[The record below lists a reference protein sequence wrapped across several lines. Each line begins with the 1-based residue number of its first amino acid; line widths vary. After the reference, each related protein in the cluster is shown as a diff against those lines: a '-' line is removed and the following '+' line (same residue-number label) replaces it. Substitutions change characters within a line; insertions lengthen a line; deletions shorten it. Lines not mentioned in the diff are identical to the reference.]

1 MGAATSTPAGT
12 APSSAPPPLT
22 TAQAAAAA
30 TARPSGGAAAGVKVR
45 RGGRRGEGGWAEQ
58 NASARAP
65 APGPRRPTR
74 RCRQE
79 RAPFPHAS
87 SPFPFTPA
95 QDQPAAGAK
104 LYRFAP
110 DRTAPAGGAWELVA
124 ADVRPSFFDA
134 AEDERGDRDGDGP
147 GGLDG
152 PAKPRWCL
160 EIGDLEA
167 AVTDEYAADAAERR
181 LTLALPSAAD
191 DPDAP
196 GAGGGVW
203 ALRFPPGPAFRAFLD
218 RYELCL
224 YENAFGASPAARAA
238 AAGGGGGREAARSPP
253 PPGAD
258 EAFGPDS
265 VLNLGPGGVSAA
277 SRAAWAAEE
286 EEDEDMADAAPGPDT
301 EALAADA
308 ILGLRLGAGDR
319 SYLVRGGGRI
329 EALANVPG
337 GVRGAGVGFTLTPPP
352 GASSLGGGGR
362 GGRDTPSTLGRAGGT
377 TVDAGSTGGTPSI
390 TPSRL
395 LLMDRERRLAAL
407 GGGGEDAATTAT
419 PGTGRDRIF
428 DADLETGTVVAA
440 WALRK
445 DGVDVAMDDL
455 ANETRAA
462 QLDGRSTFLGLASN
476 RLVRWDLRD
485 ARGAVAEAD
494 LGGAGSPGASSLASP
509 AVATYAGG
517 KDYARGARFTCMA
530 TSGDGCVAVG
540 SADGQVRLYSERTLT
555 RAATSIPGLG
565 APVTAIDV
573 TFDGGWVLAT
583 TDKYLML
590 LKTSYTDAKT
600 GSATDGFHSR
610 MGSSAPA
617 PRLLRLRPEDAAR
630 TGHAPLAKGKF
641 TWVTEPGRKER
652 WIAASC
658 GSATL
663 LWNFK
668 AVRAAPGDNVG
679 WGGLTACT
687 QYSLIPKGESVVDSV
702 FMADRQ
708 GGGGVDTPPPGRGG
722 GRGGGGRPGAGGTPG
737 RGTPGGAAMVIVTD
751 KHVFSTARG
760 RRGGG
765 GGSSSDEEESE

>member
-1 MGAATSTPAGT
+1 MRPA
-12 APSSAPPPLT
+12 
-22 TAQAAAAA
+22 
-30 TARPSGGAAAGVKVR
+30 
-45 RGGRRGEGGWAEQ
+45 
-58 NASARAP
+58 
-65 APGPRRPTR
+65 
-74 RCRQE
+74 
-79 RAPFPHAS
+79 
-87 SPFPFTPA
+87 
-95 QDQPAAGAK
+95 
-104 LYRFAP
+104 
-110 DRTAPAGGAWELVA
+110 
-124 ADVRPSFFDA
+124 FFDA
-134 AEDERGDRDGDGP
+134 AENERG
-147 GGLDG
+147 GGS
-152 PAKPRWCL
+152 ASATKPKWCL

-167 AVTDEYAADAAERR
+167 EVTDEYAADAGECR
-181 LTLALPSAAD
+181 LTLALPSAEEAA
-191 DPDAP
+191 DAP

-203 ALRFPPGPAFRAFLD
+203 ALRFPPGPGFRSFLD

-238 AAGGGGGREAARSPP
+238 AAGGERDTRSPP
-253 PPGAD
+253 PPAA
-258 EAFGPDS
+258 EEVFGPDS
-265 VLNLGPGGVSAA
+265 VLNLGPGGESAA
-277 SRAAWAAEE
+277 SRAAWAV
-286 EEDEDMADAAPGPDT
+286 EEDEDMAEDAAPGPDS

-329 EALANVPG
+329 DALANVPG

-352 GASSLGGGGR
+352 GGSTLGGGR
-362 GGRDTPSTLGRAGGT
+362 RNTPSTLGRAGGVM
-377 TVDAGSTGGTPSI
+377 VDAGDASTPSI

-407 GGGGEDAATTAT
+407 GGGGGDAAATST
-419 PGTGRDRIF
+419 PGTGRDRVF
-428 DADLETGTVVAA
+428 DADLETGTVVST

-445 DGVDVAMDDL
+445 DGVDIAMDDL

-485 ARGAVAEAD
+485 ARGAVTQTD
-494 LGGAGSPGASSLASP
+494 LGSPASSLSSP

-530 TSGDGCVAVG
+530 TSGEGCVAVG

-590 LKTSYTDAKT
+590 LKTSYTDAKS
-600 GSATDGFHSR
+600 GKATDGFHSR
-610 MGSSAPA
+610 MGGSAPA

-663 LWNFK
+663 LWNFR
-668 AVRAAPGDNVG
+668 AVRQAPGDNVG

-687 QYSLIPKGESVVDSV
+687 EYSLIPKGESVVDSV

-708 GGGGVDTPPPGRGG
+708 GVDTPSPGRA
-722 GRGGGGRPGAGGTPG
+722 RGGGGGRRSGGTPG
-737 RGTPGGAAMVIVTD
+737 GGGARSTPGGAAAMVIVTD
-751 KHVFSTARG
+751 KHVFSTAR
-760 RRGGG
+760 RRGG

>member
-1 MGAATSTPAGT
+1 MGAAPSTPATG
-12 APSSAPPPLT
+12 AAPPAAATLT

-30 TARPSGGAAAGVKVR
+30 KARPSGAATAAAKVR
-45 RGGRRGEGGWAEQ
+45 NKDREERAARG
-58 NASARAP
+58 ASPDAASLNP
-65 APGPRRPTR
+65 APSAKVPPAESA
-74 RCRQE
+74 QKLS
-79 RAPFPHAS
+79 PPPPLSPHAIQQD
-87 SPFPFTPA
+87 TPTS
-95 QDQPAAGAK
+95 AGAK

-110 DRTAPAGGAWELVA
+110 DPASPAGGAWELVA

-134 AEDERGDRDGDGP
+134 AEDERGGAAR
-147 GGLDG
+147 
-152 PAKPRWCL
+152 PRWRL

-167 AVTDEYAADAAERR
+167 AVTDEYAADAGERR
-181 LTLALPSAAD
+181 LTVALPS
-191 DPDAP
+191 PDEEEEGGSAGRGG

-203 ALRFPPGPAFRAFLD
+203 ALKWPPGPGFRSFLD

-238 AAGGGGGREAARSPP
+238 AAGSVERAASPP
-253 PPGAD
+253 PPAAA

-265 VLNLGPGGVSAA
+265 VLNLGPGGESAA
-277 SRAAWAAEE
+277 SRAAWAAADEGGDGDEE
-286 EEDEDMADAAPGPDT
+286 MAEDAPPGPAS

-329 EALANVPG
+329 DALANTPGG

-352 GASSLGGGGR
+352 GNTLGGGGR
-362 GGRDTPSTLGRAGGT
+362 SSRGTPSTLGRAGGVT
-377 TVDAGSTGGTPSI
+377 ADAGGAAPAI

-407 GGGGEDAATTAT
+407 GGGGDAAATT
-419 PGTGRDRIF
+419 PGTGRDRVF

-455 ANETRAA
+455 ANESRGA

-494 LGGAGSPGASSLASP
+494 LGGGAGSSLDSP

-565 APVTAIDV
+565 APVTSIDV

-583 TDKYLML
+583 TDRYLML
-590 LKTSYTDAKT
+590 LKTAFTDGSTGARTDA
-600 GSATDGFHSR
+600 FHSR
-610 MGSSAPA
+610 MGASAPA

-630 TGHAPLAKGKF
+630 TGHAPLQKGKF
-641 TWVTEPGRKER
+641 TWVTEPGRRER

-663 LWNFK
+663 LWSFR
-668 AVRAAPGDNVG
+668 AVRHAPADNVG

-687 QYSLIPKGESVVDSV
+687 EYSLIPKGESVLDSV
-702 FMADRQ
+702 FVADRQ
-708 GGGGVDTPPPGRGG
+708 GAADTPPPQSG
-722 GRGGGGRPGAGGTPG
+722 GRGRERGTPG
-737 RGTPGGAAMVIVTD
+737 RGTPGGGGAGAAMVIVTD

-760 RRGGG
+760 RGRGGG